1 MCNNQVPYLYL
12 PGFTGKGSTCSKHF
26 FRPNVTFFFA
36 QMYTWLRMRFRP
48 NVICP
53 NRVAKID
60 KGYLYPRKEAIW
72 INNNYML
79 HFYHPDQKCYLPRI
93 QS

>member
-12 PGFTGKGSTCSKHF
+12 PGFTGKGITGITGIKNF

-53 NRVAKID
+53 VSWS
-60 KGYLYPRKEAIW
+60 Y
-72 INNNYML
+72 
-79 HFYHPDQKCYLPRI
+79 
-93 QS
+93 